1 MRLSLPARYSPI
13 LSIRETQEAIK
24 YIKDLF
30 GSLLSESLNLTRVS
44 ASMFV
49 LTDSGLNDNLSGSER
64 PVRFDVPSIGGDVE
78 IVHSLAKWKRTTL
91 KNHGFLTGEGIY
103 TDMNAIRRDEILS
116 NTHSIYVDQWDWE
129 RVITSEERTMETLE
143 KTAKLI
149 FWIFKEL
156 ESKMLCRFPK
166 LKSYLPDNLKIIS
179 TQELL
184 DIYPTLSGKER
195 ENEICREY
203 GAVFLTQIGDILSN
217 GEKHDSRAP
226 DYDDWKMNGDLLFY
240 YPVLDCALEL
250 SSMGIRVDAKSLE
263 SQMIKVGLEKN
274 LSLPYHHAVLND
286 ELPYT
291 IGGGIGQS
299 RMCMFL
305 LGKAHIGE
313 VQSSIWS
320 KEMLEE
326 CKRQG
331 IVLL

>member
-1 MRLSLPARYSPI
+1 
-13 LSIRETQEAIK
+13 
-24 YIKDLF
+24 
-30 GSLLSESLNLTRVS
+30 
-44 ASMFV
+44 
-49 LTDSGLNDNLSGSER
+49 
-64 PVRFDVPSIGGDVE
+64 
-78 IVHSLAKWKRTTL
+78 
-91 KNHGFLTGEGIY
+91 
-103 TDMNAIRRDEILS
+103 
-116 NTHSIYVDQWDWE
+116 
-129 RVITSEERTMETLE
+129 
-143 KTAKLI
+143 
-149 FWIFKEL
+149 
-156 ESKMLCRFPK
+156 MLCRFPK

-226 DYDDWKMNGDLLFY
+226 DYDDWEMNGDLLFY

-263 SQMIKVGLEKN
+263 TQMIKVGLEKN

-313 VQSSIWS
+313 AQSSIWS